1 VTLTGVVTATYDG
14 RPLAGANVAVGPVS
28 TTTDSSG
35 AYSLTLP
42 FDSPVILSYVV
53 SGNMLVPHAGALI
66 GGASRTVNLNA
77 IVQDGLFDLSV
88 YRMLVR
94 GPNQSRLFRWTT
106 NPNVFVHTAE
116 MTGHAV
122 EPEVVALV
130 SDWAQRSVAMW
141 SGGQLHVATL
151 ETGTTASRDNVP
163 GWIAVNFYRD
173 VSGFCGNGVSVA
185 ANPGN
190 VTFNIDRCG
199 CGSEKV
205 PPGLVVH
212 QFGGAMG
219 FWNSTDPRSVMFN
232 VIPGG
237 CPQPV
242 LSPAEKLTAAI
253 AYHRAVGNSEP
264 DIDPDSSAFVAPTFR
279 MR

>member
-1 VTLTGVVTATYDG
+1 VTLTGVVTATTDG
-14 RPLAGANVAVGPVS
+14 HPLANVNVAVGPVS
-28 TTTDSSG
+28 TMTDSSG
-35 AYSLTLP
+35 GYSVTLP
-42 FDSPVILSYVV
+42 SDSPAILSYVV

-151 ETGTTASRDNVP
+151 ETGTTASRDNGP

-173 VSGFCGNGVSVA
+173 VSGSFCGMVCPSRRTQGTLRSTSIDAAVA
-185 ANPGN
+185 A
-190 VTFNIDRCG
+190 RKC
-199 CGSEKV
+199 
-205 PPGLVVH
+205 H
-212 QFGGAMG
+212 QASWFISSGARWASG
-219 FWNSTDPRSVMFN
+219 TRP
-232 VIPGG
+232 IPG
-237 CPQPV
+237 
-242 LSPAEKLTAAI
+242 A
-253 AYHRAVGNSEP
+253 
-264 DIDPDSSAFVAPTFR
+264 
-279 MR
+279 